1 MDESTYRQAIFLS
14 HPARI
19 VSTMKLITTE
29 NTNKQTSGDTN
40 LDRGDTADAVFAD
53 PVRYLAGFGIDA
65 QLVSVTNVQAP
76 KAA

>member
-1 MDESTYRQAIFLS
+1 
-14 HPARI
+14 
-19 VSTMKLITTE
+19 MKLITTE

-40 LDRGDTADAVFAD
+40 PDRGDTADAVFAD